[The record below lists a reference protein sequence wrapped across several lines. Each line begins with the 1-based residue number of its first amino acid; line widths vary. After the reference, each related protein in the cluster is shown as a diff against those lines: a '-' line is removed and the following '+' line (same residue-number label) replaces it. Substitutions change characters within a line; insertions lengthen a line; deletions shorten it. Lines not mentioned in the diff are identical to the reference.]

1 MNLKDLK
8 YLVALADTGHF
19 GKAAERTFVSQPTLS
34 AQLKKLEEYLGVKLV
49 ERQPKNVQ
57 LTEVGKQVVVRA
69 RRMLD
74 EGDEIIA
81 LARSNTDPFVGKL
94 KLGFIPTIGPYLL
107 PRVMSKLRKALP
119 RLGLMLYEYQT
130 EPLLKRLRDGEIDV
144 AVLALPAA
152 NDGMETRTLYQEAF
166 TVALPADH
174 ALAAKSTVKLSDL
187 KGHTLLLLED
197 GHCLRDQALEVCS
210 RIDVREVED
219 FRATSLETLRQMV
232 IAGLGITL
240 LPELAAEAPFNSQ
253 RGLTIRQIA
262 KPTPSR
268 TVGAVWRKS
277 STRAAAITAV
287 CDVISEVIAGSAR
300 HGGSASA

>member
-34 AQLKKLEEYLGVKLV
+34 AQLKKLEDYLGVKLV

-57 LTEVGKQVVVRA
+57 LTDVGKQVVIRA

-81 LARSNTDPFVGKL
+81 LARNNTDPLAGKL
-94 KLGFIPTIGPYLL
+94 KVALIPTIGPYLL
-107 PRVMSKLRKALP
+107 PRVMPRIRKALP
-119 RLGLMLYEYQT
+119 NLSLMLYEHQT
-130 EPLLKRLRDGEIDV
+130 EALLKRLREGEID
-144 AVLALPAA
+144 LGIMALPVAQ
-152 NDGMETRTLYQEAF
+152 DGVESRVLYEENF
-166 TVALPADH
+166 TVALPNQH
-174 ALAAKSTVKLSDL
+174 PLAAKSTIKVQDL

-210 RIDVREVED
+210 RVDVREAED

-232 IAGLGITL
+232 VAGLGITL
-240 LPELAAEAPFNSQ
+240 LPELAVESPFGSQ
-253 RGLTIRQIA
+253 RGLTIKQFT
-262 KPTPSR
+262 KPSPSR

-277 STRAAAITAV
+277 STRGPAISAV
-287 CDVISEVIAGSAR
+287 CDAVDRVMAGKN
-300 HGGSASA
+300 

>member
-34 AQLKKLEEYLGVKLV
+34 AQLKKLEDYLGVKLV

-57 LTEVGKQVVVRA
+57 LTDVGREVVVRA
-69 RRMLD
+69 RRMLN
-74 EGDEIIA
+74 EGDEIVA
-81 LARSNTDPFVGKL
+81 LARNNTDPFAGKL
-94 KLGFIPTIGPYLL
+94 KMALIPTIGPYLL
-107 PRVMSKLRKALP
+107 PRVMPKLRKALP
-119 RLGLMLYEYQT
+119 NLSLMLYEYQT
-130 EPLLKRLRDGEIDV
+130 ESLLKRLRDGEID
-144 AVLALPAA
+144 LGIMALPAGQ
-152 NDGMETRTLYQEAF
+152 DGIESRKLYEEDF
-166 TVALPADH
+166 TVALPIDH
-174 ALAAKSTVKLSDL
+174 PLGAKSTIKVQDL

-210 RIDVREVED
+210 RVDVREAED

-240 LPELAAEAPFNSQ
+240 LPELAVEYSFGSQ
-253 RGLTIRQIA
+253 RGLAIRRFT
-262 KPTPSR
+262 KPAPSR

-277 STRAAAITAV
+277 STRAPVIAAV
-287 CDVISEVIAGSAR
+287 CGVVDRVV
-300 HGGSASA
+300 ASNG